1 MTTYEKIQMLCRR
14 EGFAISNLG
23 EKVPGVKITRGA
35 VSGWKKGAV
44 PSAAVI
50 KAVSEYFDVTP
61 EYLTTEGAEAAFN
74 TVNGN
79 NNIIGNGNTV
89 GNSLHSMLKNEK
101 YIGVYSYKDQVRI
114 EGGVPAIIEPET
126 FAKVQEMLK
135 INKRAPAH
143 TWSRAD
149 YILTDKLFC
158 GHCGS
163 KMAGESGTTITHTY
177 EHPTTFV
184 VWRNVFAITVPVK

>member
-61 EYLTTEGAEAAFN
+61 EYLTTEGSEAAFN

-79 NNIIGNGNTV
+79 GNIIGNGNTV
-89 GNSLHSMLKNEK
+89 SNAFNEQQKALFDMFNKMDVVKQAQLLAYAAELLK
-101 YIGVYSYKDQVRI
+101 
-114 EGGVPAIIEPET
+114 
-126 FAKVQEMLK
+126 
-135 INKRAPAH
+135 
-143 TWSRAD
+143 
-149 YILTDKLFC
+149 
-158 GHCGS
+158 
-163 KMAGESGTTITHTY
+163 
-177 EHPTTFV
+177 
-184 VWRNVFAITVPVK
+184 